1 MVPYTQNPI
10 KTFCMSLYTKKTP
23 YRNCWIKR
31 KRRDNH
37 VWIRGYRLTPPWNK
51 CLVSIWLDM
60 IRCGWVQTWQNPIE
74 SLWKIQ
80 SYRNLCIKRTRMVKM
95 YEWRGRQAHPASE
108 YILDHSRFDMIR
120 YGWIHTKSNRIL
132 HMSLWTPKKT
142 YSSLKLI
149 GYSDHIEIWFL
160 WFLQLDRLVAYFLVP
175 KTACGGKAR
184 TKTKSCLF
192 LVKQLGCLENIK
204 SMKLGGQWFPA
215 DLWIITYEYQ
225 KIHTRR

>member
-10 KTFCMSLYTKKTP
+10 KTFCMSLYTKKHLTEIVGSREKEETTMYESGGTGSP
-23 YRNCWIKR
+23 LLGIN
-31 KRRDNH
+31 
-37 VWIRGYRLTPPWNK
+37 VWFRYDW
-51 CLVSIWLDM
+51 IWLDVAGY
-60 IRCGWVQTWQNPIE
+60 RQNPIE

-192 LVKQLGCLENIK
+192 LVKQLGCLENMK
-204 SMKLGGQWFPA
+204 SMKLGGQWFPS